1 MHSDLSGG
9 WWGHTINHLGDNEI
23 VIQMNAKNTAITE
36 MDAKVRAIT
45 QAILQSTTI
54 IQIEAKDRASNWY
67 QGNRHI

>member
-1 MHSDLSGG
+1 M
-9 WWGHTINHLGDNEI
+9 GDNDI

-45 QAILQSTTI
+45 QAILQLTAI
-54 IQIEAKDRASNWY
+54 IQIEAKDRASNWH